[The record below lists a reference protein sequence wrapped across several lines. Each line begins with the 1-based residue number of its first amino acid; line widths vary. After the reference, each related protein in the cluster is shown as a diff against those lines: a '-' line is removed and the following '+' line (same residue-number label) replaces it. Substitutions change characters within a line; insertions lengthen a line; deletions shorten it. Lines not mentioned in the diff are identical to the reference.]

1 MLGATPTMIGTDVW
15 EKVRS
20 ALDNPNW
27 DFRSIEGIARET
39 ELDPQEVRE
48 AILQNMS
55 EVREARSRDGN
66 IIYTLESRPIRA
78 REIIAVVHRL
88 ASKAL

>member
-1 MLGATPTMIGTDVW
+1 MIGTDIW

-20 ALDNPNW
+20 ALGNPNW

-48 AILQNMS
+48 AILQNIS
-55 EVREARSRDGN
+55 EVREARSGDGN

-88 ASKAL
+88 ASKVL

>member
-1 MLGATPTMIGTDVW
+1 MPGATRTMVGTDIW

-20 ALDNPNW
+20 ALGNPNW
-27 DFRSIEGIARET
+27 DFRSIAGIAREL
-39 ELDPQEVRE
+39 ELDPQDVRE

-55 EVREARSRDGN
+55 EVREARSRDGK
-66 IIYTLESRPIRA
+66 IIYTLESRPMRA

>member
-1 MLGATPTMIGTDVW
+1 MIGTDVW